1 MKTDKTTDTAK
12 TQNHEGI
19 LCTII
24 CHQIWQ
30 PREMGKFI
38 KINTLPNMNQEETDN
53 LNRPISKVK

>member
-30 PREMGKFI
+30 PREKDKFLVTKLA
-38 KINTLPNMNQEETDN
+38 KIESMNRKSEHTN
-53 LNRPISKVK
+53 Y